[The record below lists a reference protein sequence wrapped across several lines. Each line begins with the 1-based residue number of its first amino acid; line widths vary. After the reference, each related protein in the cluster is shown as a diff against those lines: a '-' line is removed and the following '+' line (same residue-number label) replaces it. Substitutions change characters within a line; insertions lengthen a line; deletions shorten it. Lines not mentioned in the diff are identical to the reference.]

1 MCLDVVLCM
10 LGCLMLVLDKSP
22 RLIVRGVIWILAF
35 DNVFVNSTNIST
47 NIETAVLSKVIT
59 HLFVHYVSGVP
70 RLLTGLESG
79 SKRKDRGSQEK

>member
-47 NIETAVLSKVIT
+47 NIETAM
-59 HLFVHYVSGVP
+59 
-70 RLLTGLESG
+70 RLVVAGANANDYLRTSAVRNIN
-79 SKRKDRGSQEK
+79 S